1 MRIDLFSDD
10 ELTLRMAIDKAN
22 MALRALT
29 QQHPPGLEL
38 AAHGLMLAL
47 EHVQALA
54 ASAAIAA
61 RDAAAR
67 DAAAIA
73 RPTASD
79 AVMGKPLAS
88 DAATSPP
95 HRPQTP

>member
-10 ELTLRMAIDKAN
+10 DLTLCMAIEKTN

-61 RDAAAR
+61 RDAAAKAKPPASAT
-67 DAAAIA
+67 AA
-73 RPTASD
+73 TALPP
-79 AVMGKPLAS
+79 AT
-88 DAATSPP
+88 DAATSAP
-95 HRPQTP
+95 HRPRTP